1 MLNEIKTHIYVIEFQ
16 KRDLLYVYILIVVI
30 LKNNINLTNVNN
42 VVTTIIL
49 NLIVNRKFY
58 DLIFKH
64 IIHKNYFKNKNVM
77 CYNNKNN
84 CIKFFFKSLNEII
97 DLNNCLNYLIY
108 EHYTIKYIK
117 NTL

>member
-1 MLNEIKTHIYVIEFQ
+1 MFYVHIFI
-16 KRDLLYVYILIVVI
+16 III
-30 LKNNINLTNVNN
+30 SKNDINLTNVDN
-42 VVTTIIL
+42 VIKAIIF
-49 NLIVNRKFY
+49 NSIVNREFY

-64 IIHKNYFKNKNVM
+64 IIYKNCFENKNVV

-97 DLNNCLNYLIY
+97 DLNYCLNYLIY
-108 EHYTIKYIK
+108 ERYVIKYIE